1 MRATGGRRK
10 WLKVDQ
16 LRLQLHVSNLQ
27 LLVVLMARLN
37 VVKLKDGLYNEKMCN

>member
-1 MRATGGRRK
+1 MSDKKKKTKFPSR
-10 WLKVDQ
+10 KVDQ

-37 VVKLKDGLYNEKMCN
+37 VVKLKDGLYNG